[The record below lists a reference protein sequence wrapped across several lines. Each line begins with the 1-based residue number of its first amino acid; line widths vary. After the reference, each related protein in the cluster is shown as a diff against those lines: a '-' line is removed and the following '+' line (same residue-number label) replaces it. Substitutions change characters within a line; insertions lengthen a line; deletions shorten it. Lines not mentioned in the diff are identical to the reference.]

1 MLLSKLNILHTCC
14 MKFSA
19 VILIAASATI
29 LSCSSGKQAFERGE
43 YYAAVMQ
50 AVSRLRQNPDHKKS
64 KETLRSSYPMALE
77 YLETDARNQIA
88 SNAPNKWQ
96 SALMAY
102 EKVNNMYEA
111 IRQSPGALKV
121 IPNPKNLYSEIGPLK
136 EKAAEE
142 LYNAGIA
149 SLMKG
154 TRQDARQAYFQ
165 FSEAHRLVPNY
176 KDVLE
181 YLDKAK
187 TEATVFVVVEQVAVP
202 TRYNL
207 SGNFFQDKIEEFL
220 SRNYPEQGFVRFYK
234 AVAAKE
240 LSLPRVDHIMRLQF
254 DDFSV
259 GNTTTN
265 ERVETVSKDSV
276 KVGEAKV
283 NGQTVPV
290 YNTVTA
296 KLTTVRREVVSQGLL
311 SMVITDART
320 GAVLSHRK
328 FPGRYV
334 WTATWARFNGDERA
348 LSAQQ
353 VELCKRPEAQ
363 PPDAQ
368 NLFLAFASPI
378 YDQLIPAIQEF
389 YRNY

>member
-1 MLLSKLNILHTCC
+1 M
-14 MKFSA
+14 A
-19 VILIAASATI
+19 
-29 LSCSSGKQAFERGE
+29 CSSGKQAFERGE
-43 YYAAVMQ
+43 YYSAVMQ
-50 AVSRLRQNPDHKKS
+50 AVSRLRSNPDHKKS
-64 KETLRSSYPMALE
+64 KEILRSSYPMALE
-77 YLETDARNQIA
+77 YLETDAKNQIA
-88 SNAPNKWQ
+88 SNASNKWQ
-96 SALMAY
+96 TALLAY
-102 EKVNNMYEA
+102 EKINNMYEA
-111 IRQSPGALKV
+111 IRQSPGALRV
-121 IPNPKNLYSEIGPLK
+121 IANPKNYYSEIGPLK

-154 TRQDARQAYFQ
+154 TRQDAQRAYYQ
-165 FSEAHRLVPNY
+165 FSEAHRYVPNF

-187 TEATVFVVVEQVAVP
+187 TEATIFVVVEQVTVP
-202 TRYNL
+202 ARYNL

-220 SRNYPEQGFVRFYK
+220 MRNYPEEGFVRFFNSN
-234 AVAAKE
+234 AARE
-240 LSLPRVDHIMRLQF
+240 LNLPRIDQVMRLQF

-259 GNTTTN
+259 GNTTTT

-296 KLTTVRREVVSQGLL
+296 KVTTVRREVVSQGLL
-311 SMVITDART
+311 SMIITDKKS

-348 LSAQQ
+348 LTPQQ
-353 VELCKRPEAQ
+353 QELCKKHEAQ
-363 PPDAQ
+363 PPDPQ
-368 NLFLAFASPI
+368 GMFLAFAAPI
-378 YDQLIPAIQEF
+378 YEQFTQAVQEF